1 MKGQKMRVLKT
12 LLSAIAV
19 TALLSGPVFAAPKA
33 KGKTAATKKVKMIN
47 ATPALWVVKD
57 EDTTLYL
64 FGTIHI
70 LKPNIN
76 WFNGPVKKAFD
87 GSQELVIEMIE
98 PPQDKTMPI
107 IMQKAIDPD
116 GPPLTQKLSPKTL
129 VAYKKAMAENGIPVE
144 QFEKFEPW
152 FASIPLSL
160 GPLLKKGYDP
170 KSGVET
176 VLQKAA
182 VAQKKTRGEL
192 ETFEQQM
199 DFFDTMPEA
208 DQISFLESIV
218 EDTEKSAA
226 ELDGVVM
233 SWVKGDPLA
242 IDRYMNEGLSKTPNL
257 RKILLADRNANW
269 ANWIQKRLDKP
280 GTVFIAVGAGHL
292 AGADS
297 VQALLETKGL
307 KANRINR

>member
-1 MKGQKMRVLKT
+1 MPFLKT
-12 LLSAIAV
+12 LACAIAC
-19 TALLSGPVFAAPKA
+19 TSLLTMPAIAIAKTKA
-33 KGKTAATKKVKMIN
+33 KPAAAAKEKTIN

-57 EDTTLYL
+57 DDTTLYL

-152 FASIPLSL
+152 FATIPLSI

-170 KSGVET
+170 NSGVEKI
-176 VLQKAA
+176 LEKEA

-208 DQISFLESIV
+208 DQISFLESTV

-233 SWVKGDPLA
+233 SWVKGDPNA
-242 IDRYMNEGLSKTPNL
+242 IDKYMNEGLSKTPNL
-257 RKILLADRNANW
+257 RKVLLADRNANW

-297 VQALLETKGL
+297 VQTLLEAKGL
-307 KANRINR
+307 KAKRIKR

>member
-1 MKGQKMRVLKT
+1 MPFLKT
-12 LLSAIAV
+12 LACAIAC
-19 TALLSGPVFAAPKA
+19 TSLLAMPTIAMAKTKA
-33 KGKTAATKKVKMIN
+33 KPAPAAKEKIIN

-70 LKPNIN
+70 LKPNIR

-98 PPQDKTMPI
+98 PPEDKTVPI

-129 VAYKKAMAENGIPVE
+129 LAYKKAMAENGIPVE

-152 FASIPLSL
+152 FASIPLSI

-182 VAQKKTRGEL
+182 IAQKKTRGEL

-208 DQISFLESIV
+208 DQISFLESTV

-233 SWVKGDPLA
+233 SWVKGDPEA

-297 VQALLETKGL
+297 VQTLLEAKGL
-307 KANRINR
+307 KAKRINQ